1 MVMSF
6 YKENIISILEKNIL
20 TATLT
25 KPRSGKLESIESIEV
40 YLNNCSVREVKTCPK
55 PVIDF
60 FYLEK
65 NKYNTE
71 QYKTLRNKLTEW
83 KEIVWD
89 VVDCLVTDLIV
100 PNGTSKDICNRL
112 AEEGFLTALQIIRN
126 YGTDWDDGVPYFAA
140 VGRHYDVLRYALENG
155 CPVKEITLIEAV
167 KKCHLPMIQ
176 YLQLKNVFWKD
187 FRKESFNLA
196 CDGPEE
202 FIDKY
207 LIQYFVNSQCK
218 MTAKGMALLA
228 EKNKKDI
235 IIYLLQIGCPYDE
248 EACFRAASKGNVEL
262 LYFLKSMKFPFGK
275 NATLAACMN
284 GHLDCLDYLLSI
296 KCPMHDGL
304 IQTSI
309 INGHFHCVKRL
320 VEYGFPL
327 DEKCFA
333 PERFFYWNDLNIS
346 ILEYLVKK
354 NCPLNNNLF
363 IDSSIYFNDNCQ
375 KIIGSV
381 SKC

>member
-1 MVMSF
+1 MTF

-25 KPRSGKLESIESIEV
+25 KPRDGKFERIEQIEKF
-40 YLNNCSVREVKTCPK
+40 LNNSCIKQVMTCPRS
-55 PVIDF
+55 VLDF
-60 FYLEK
+60 FFL
-65 NKYNTE
+65 NKDCYTIDE
-71 QYKTLRNKLTEW
+71 YKTIRNKLTEW
-83 KEIVWD
+83 KEVVWD
-89 VVDCLVTDLIV
+89 IIDCLITDMII
-100 PNGTSKDICNRL
+100 PNGCSKDICNRL
-112 AEEGFLTALQIIRN
+112 AEEGYLTALQIVRN
-126 YGTDWDDGVPYFAA
+126 NGAEWDDRVPYFAA
-140 VGRHYDVLRYALENG
+140 TGRHYDVLKYALDNG
-155 CPVKEITLIEAV
+155 CPVREITLIEAV
-167 KKCHLPMIQ
+167 KKCHLSMIQ

-187 FRKESFNLA
+187 FRKEAFNLA

-207 LIQYFVNSQCK
+207 LIQYLVDCKCK

-248 EACFRAASKGNVEL
+248 EACFRAASRGNVEL
-262 LYFLKSMKFPFGK
+262 LYFLRSMKFPFDK
-275 NATLAACMN
+275 NATLAACTN

-296 KCPMHDGL
+296 KCPMHHEL

-320 VEYGFPL
+320 VEYGYPL

-354 NCPLNNNLF
+354 NCPLNNNLL
-363 IDSSIYFNDNCQ
+363 IDSSIYFNNNCQ

-381 SKC
+381 